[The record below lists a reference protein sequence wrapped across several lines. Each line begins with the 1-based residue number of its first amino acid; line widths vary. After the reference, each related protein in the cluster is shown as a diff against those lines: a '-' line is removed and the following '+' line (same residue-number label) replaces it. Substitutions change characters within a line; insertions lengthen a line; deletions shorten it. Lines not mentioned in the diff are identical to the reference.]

1 MFSLRFVMAVTVGS
15 CTKRMT
21 LKLNFD
27 LDFNTEHIFR
37 ISAKCHENC
46 MDLYSVVKVGLER

>member
-1 MFSLRFVMAVTVGS
+1 MAVTVGS